1 MYSDISFMQ
10 KVYDAKK
17 GGIMYKIVFCDI
29 DGTLLNSKIVVTP
42 KTRECVLALN
52 EKGKRFVIAS
62 GRSPSGIYPIMQ
74 KNGFCFPM
82 VTCSG
87 ALILDEN
94 RKTVY
99 ENGID
104 ISTVRRLI
112 DYIESERMKTTWC
125 IYTGD
130 DWYVKDKSDPKV
142 IREEEIIESYAFE
155 GTVDSIGAAT
165 VHKLLCICDPG
176 GSAEVEEKI
185 SAAFPE
191 VNAVRSSDIL
201 VEIMNR
207 GVNKAE
213 SVKLY
218 CDHLGISPE
227 EAIAIGDNYN
237 DIEMLEAVGLG
248 VVMGNAPEEIKR
260 RFSFITDDFDH
271 DGVAVA
277 LERLI

>member
-1 MYSDISFMQ
+1 
-10 KVYDAKK
+10 
-17 GGIMYKIVFCDI
+17 MYKIVFCDI
-29 DGTLLNSKIVVTP
+29 DGTLLNSKLVVTP
-42 KTRECVLALN
+42 KTRESVLSLRGRGV
-52 EKGKRFVIAS
+52 KFVIAS

-74 KNGFCFPM
+74 KNGFRFPM

-112 DYIESERMKTTWC
+112 GFIESERLSATWC

-142 IREEEIIESYAFE
+142 IREERIIESYAFE
-155 GTVDSIGAAT
+155 GSVDSVGGAT

-176 GSAEVEEKI
+176 GSAEVERRI
-185 SAAFPE
+185 SASFPE

-213 SVKLY
+213 SVKLF
-218 CDHLGISPE
+218 CSHLGIAPE

-237 DIEMLEAVGLG
+237 DIEMLKAVGLG

-271 DGVAVA
+271 DGVASA
-277 LERLI
+277 LKKLF